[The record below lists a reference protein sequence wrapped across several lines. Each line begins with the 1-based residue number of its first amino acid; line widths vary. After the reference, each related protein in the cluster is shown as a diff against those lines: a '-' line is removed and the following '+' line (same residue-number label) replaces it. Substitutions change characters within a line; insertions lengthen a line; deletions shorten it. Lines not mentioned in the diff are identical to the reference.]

1 MPQRFAD
8 FQHLAPIER
17 SERMLQHT
25 ENDLPFGFR
34 IIQCSRDIDIPL
46 LQIIHDMGLRGR
58 TELVRAVIHVAAAV
72 LCSLLP
78 QFKEHAAVHLGI
90 LTAFLKIHFSVHI
103 ALPPFPDVDTLILTE
118 KQPNVTQ
125 QFLYMAIIVDYH
137 NDNRRNTWIYS
148 VNVKFLHI
156 LHSLPKVNNDPPA

>member
-1 MPQRFAD
+1 MPERFAD

-17 SERMLQHT
+17 AESILQHA

-34 IIQCSRDIDIPL
+34 IIQCPRDIDIPL
-46 LQIIHDMGLRGR
+46 LQIIHDMGLRGH

-72 LCSLLP
+72 LRSLRP
-78 QFKEHAAVHLGI
+78 QFKAYVSVHLRI

-103 ALPPFPDVDTLILTE
+103 ALPPFPDIDTLILTE

-137 NDNRRNTWIYS
+137 NDNRRN
-148 VNVKFLHI
+148 N
-156 LHSLPKVNNDPPA
+156 